1 MKTVPFLLLLLFA
14 QVPLLAQEMDKSE
27 LKEYF
32 YDAEFFFAEEEY
44 ADALSDYAELYNNGY
59 KDNSNINYKI
69 GICYLNL
76 PGQKDKAIDF
86 LLEAVK
92 NASAKYKE
100 GNLKQNLAPLD
111 AYLYLGNSYRVN
123 NMLDK
128 AIETY
133 NKYKE
138 IANSEKEINY
148 ADQQI
153 AACNIAIMYMNNP
166 LQVRITNLGDSINGT
181 SSNFKGVISGNGKT
195 LVYMNE
201 LPFYDAVY
209 YSKYLNGRWT
219 SPVNITPQIQSDGDQ
234 YVTSISYDGVI
245 LYLTKEDAFNSDI
258 YTSDLANGT
267 WSKSVPLIGQDI
279 NTKYWE
285 SHASISKD
293 GKTLYFTSNR
303 KDGLGDMDIYKSQLL
318 SNGQWGKAINLG
330 SPVNTALNEDT
341 PFICENDSLLY
352 FSSQGHKTMGG
363 YDIFVAQLNQSGQWS
378 EPKNLQYPLNSTDDD
393 LFYYPWHND
402 RVGYVSMIRP
412 EGYGKEDIYAVQ
424 PYQDKP
430 LPMLLSELI
439 PEEATAVSA
448 ELSQAKP
455 PDTGMPSVAAE
466 PVETIEPA
474 ELKIAPVSAP
484 PRNIALTP
492 VYFAFDSYQLTDADI
507 LQLDKVLQLLKEYQ
521 NIRVKLTGHSDAKGP
536 ADYNQKLSEK
546 RASSVMDY
554 LVNNNIESGRID
566 AQGMGEQ
573 KFAAINSNPDGADN
587 PEGRKL
593 NRRVEFEFIG
603 LDNTLINITYP
614 PIPENLRYRE

>member
-32 YDAEFFFAEEEY
+32 YDAEYFFAEEEY

-86 LLEAVK
+86 LLKAVR

-100 GNLKQNLAPLD
+100 GNLKQVLAPLD
-111 AYLYLGNSYRVN
+111 AYLYLGNAYRVN
-123 NMLDK
+123 NMLDS
-128 AIETY
+128 AIATY

-138 IANSEKEINY
+138 VANSTKEINY

-153 AACNIAIMYMNNP
+153 AACNVAIIYMDNP

-181 SSNFKGVISGNGKT
+181 SSNFKGVISGDGKT

-209 YSKYLNGRWT
+209 YSKYINGRWT
-219 SPVNITPQIQSDGDQ
+219 SPINITPQIQSDGDQ
-234 YVTSISYDGVI
+234 YVTCVSYDGAK

-258 YTSDLANGT
+258 YTSDFVNGA
-267 WSKSVPLIGQDI
+267 WSKSVPLMGQDI

-318 SNGQWGKAINLG
+318 VSGQWGNPVNLG
-330 SPVNTALNEDT
+330 SLVNTALNEDT

-363 YDIFVAQLNQSGQWS
+363 YDIFKAQLNKSGQWT
-378 EPKNLQYPLNSTDDD
+378 EPQNLKYPLNSTDDD
-393 LFYYPWHND
+393 LFYYPWRND
-402 RVGYVSMIRP
+402 RVGYISMIRP

-430 LPMLLSELI
+430 LPILLSEMI
-439 PEEATAVSA
+439 PEEAVPVSA
-448 ELSQAKP
+448 DLSQPKP
-455 PDTGMPSVAAE
+455 TETFIPS
-466 PVETIEPA
+466 ETVEPA
-474 ELKIAPVSAP
+474 ESVEPKMAPVVAP
-484 PRNIALTP
+484 PRNVALTP
-492 VYFAFDSYQLTDADI
+492 VYFAFDSYQLSDADK

-521 NIRVKLTGHSDAKGP
+521 NIRIKLAGHSDAKGP
-536 ADYNQKLSEK
+536 VDYNQKLSEN
-546 RASSVMDY
+546 RANSVKDY
-554 LVNNNIESGRID
+554 LVSKHIESGRID

-573 KFAAINSNPDGADN
+573 KFAAINSNPDGTDN

-614 PIPENLRYRE
+614 AIPENLRFRK